1 MNRLSPDEFDIIIR
15 RKSRWFDLNLREVWQ
30 YRDLIYL
37 FVKRDFQ
44 IRYKQ
49 TILGPVWLFLSPFI
63 SSLVFAFVFGD
74 IAGISTNGIP
84 TLLFYLGGTTLWN
97 FFSGTLQHTS
107 STFTAHA
114 RLFSKV
120 YFPRLTIPIA
130 VMISAAVNFGIQMIM
145 FLGFWFYY
153 ISIGKVQPNYMA
165 LPLLIPLLLQMGCL
179 ALGLG
184 IIASSITA
192 KYRDLSILINF
203 GVHLW
208 MYVTPVVYPISA
220 VNIPWI
226 RNIMLCNPTTCGVEI
241 FRYIFTGTGMVS
253 PFWWSIAAGIT
264 LLVLFAGIVLFNRIE
279 KNFMDTV

>member
-1 MNRLSPDEFDIIIR
+1 MDHLSPDEFDIIIR

-37 FVKRDFQ
+37 YVKRDFQ

-49 TILGPVWLFLSPFI
+49 TVLGPVWLFLSPLI
-63 SSLVFAFVFGD
+63 SSVIFAFVFSD

-97 FFSGTLQHTS
+97 FFSGTLQNTA

-120 YFPRLTIPIA
+120 YFPRLTIPVA
-130 VMISAAVNFGIQMIM
+130 AMISAAVNFGIQMIM
-145 FLGFWFYY
+145 FLGFWFCY
-153 ISIGKVQPNYMA
+153 IAAGKIQANYMA

-203 GVHLW
+203 GIHLW

-220 VNIPWI
+220 VKISWM
-226 RNIMLCNPTTCGVEI
+226 RNLMLCNPATCGVET

-253 PFWWSIAAGIT
+253 PFWWCITAGIT
-264 LLVLFAGIVLFNRIE
+264 LLMLFSGIFLFNRVE